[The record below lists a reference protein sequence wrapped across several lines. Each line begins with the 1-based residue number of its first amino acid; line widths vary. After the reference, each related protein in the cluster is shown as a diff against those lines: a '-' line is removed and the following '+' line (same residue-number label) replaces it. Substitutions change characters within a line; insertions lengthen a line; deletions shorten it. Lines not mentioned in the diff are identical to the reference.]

1 MINLFIVNPKEK
13 QRTLLLKELQK
24 NPDAWSEY
32 ESVLKVKEHEV
43 PSGEV
48 ILIAD
53 RVSKKMIALSFSL
66 TRQGINPFAL
76 AKSLSH
82 LHKVF
87 LTNSLVKEIDMNW
100 ELNKITKKEL
110 EELEINQELLKM
122 MK

>member
-32 ESVLKVKEHEV
+32 ESVLEVKEHEV
-43 PSGEV
+43 PLGEV
-48 ILIAD
+48 MLIAD

-76 AKSLSH
+76 AKSLSN

-87 LTNSLVKEIDMNW
+87 LTNNLVKEIDMNW